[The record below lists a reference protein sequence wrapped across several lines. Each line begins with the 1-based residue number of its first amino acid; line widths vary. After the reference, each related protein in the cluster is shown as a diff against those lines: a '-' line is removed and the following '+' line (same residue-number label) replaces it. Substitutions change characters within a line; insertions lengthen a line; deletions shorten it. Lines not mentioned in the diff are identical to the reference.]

1 MDNELKVPNQINGA
15 VDVEEAFS
23 GFPEVAVPRNIRKS
37 VKWDDHFCYIFTS
50 GTTGLPKAAVGDHGR
65 YTLGSMIALVLAG
78 MRYYFFVKNIKW
90 IESSNYNH
98 KTTIWV
104 SH

>member
-1 MDNELKVPNQINGA
+1 MDNESKVPNQIDGA

-23 GFPEVAVPRNIRKS
+23 GFPEVAVPRQIRKS
-37 VKWDDHFCYIFTS
+37 VKWNDHFCYIFTS

-78 MRYYFFVKNIKW
+78 MRYILFFCQK
-90 IESSNYNH
+90 YQMD
-98 KTTIWV
+98 
-104 SH
+104 